1 MDTKRIGK
9 EKKIMGELIQFP
21 QNRVVRAP
29 KPQPK
34 LSEKEMKERE
44 IVKFVERLTEQL
56 SMDVLAVFQ
65 DNVVHMKSEKFLKDL
80 AVLVECIK
88 SLLYRDFGMKHPMQ
102 DVTDILG
109 NIVTLKNGQRLT
121 DLNYSRLSANLPQ
134 NRYLSDIEQKGIKL
148 AEEAGV
154 KKEYQDIIGKLRDYV
169 KNNKKEVKEKEEKPT
184 VKIADEEQI
193 EPEAVIEFEPKMD
206 LDN

>member
-1 MDTKRIGK
+1 
-9 EKKIMGELIQFP
+9 MGELIQFP

-44 IVKFVERLTEQL
+44 IVKFVEQLTEQL
-56 SMDVLAVFQ
+56 SMDILAVFQ

-121 DLNYSRLSANLPQ
+121 DLNYSRLGANLPQ

-154 KKEYQDIIGKLRDYV
+154 KKEYQDIIGKLRDYA
-169 KNNKKEVKEKEEKPT
+169 KKFPTTGEKTKKKPKEKEASLFP
-184 VKIADEEQI
+184 EE
-193 EPEAVIEFEPKMD
+193 EEVVIEFEPKMD